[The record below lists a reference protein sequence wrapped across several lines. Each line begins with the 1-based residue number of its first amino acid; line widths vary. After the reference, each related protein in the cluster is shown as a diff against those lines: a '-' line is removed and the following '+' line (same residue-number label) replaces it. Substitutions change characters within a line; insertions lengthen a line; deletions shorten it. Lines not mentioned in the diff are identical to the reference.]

1 MLKPNSF
8 LSCNFVLSDMIR
20 IAAPSLAWVIEEG
33 TLGKNLTYPGARFYK
48 SVNMKGVPP
57 PH

>member
-1 MLKPNSF
+1 
-8 LSCNFVLSDMIR
+8 MIR

-33 TLGKNLTYPGARFYK
+33 TFGKNLTVPEGRFYK

-57 PH
+57 PQ